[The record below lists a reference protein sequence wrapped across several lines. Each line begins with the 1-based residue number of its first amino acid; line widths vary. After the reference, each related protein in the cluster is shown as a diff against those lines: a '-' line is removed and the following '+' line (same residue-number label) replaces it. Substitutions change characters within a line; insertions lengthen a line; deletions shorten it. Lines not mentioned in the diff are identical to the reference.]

1 MDYYLLPVEKNEID
15 RIEDSLK
22 KIDYDV
28 DDRAFIWSA
37 EDIDKILIT
46 MTKEN
51 AHRIIIDFLPEPVA
65 DKFAKLFGVKMN

>member
-37 EDIDKILIT
+37 EDIDKIIIT
-46 MTKEN
+46 MTEEN
-51 AHRIIIDFLPEPVA
+51 AYRIVMDFLPEPVA
-65 DKFAKLFGVKMN
+65 DKFTELFEGK

>member
-1 MDYYLLPVEKNEID
+1 
-15 RIEDSLK
+15 LK

-46 MTKEN
+46 MTEEN